1 MSNST
6 KENTKDTNK
15 EDDIID
21 NKKFIEG
28 EIENKFNQLL
38 TNLPNIIKSDFKKD
52 ETDFFNFSIVDI
64 YHNTL
69 QTIID
74 IINDIIRILDNSNGD
89 INNYLK
95 AILMVFFNESRMFYV
110 GIILIILSFVIYF
123 IDGAT
128 I

>member
-1 MSNST
+1 MSN
-6 KENTKDTNK
+6 NTK

-74 IINDIIRILDNSNGD
+74 IINDIIRILDNSDGD

-95 AILMVFFNESRMFYV
+95 AILMVFFNESRRFYV
-110 GIILIILSFVIYF
+110 GIIFIILSFVIYF

>member
-1 MSNST
+1 MT
-6 KENTKDTNK
+6 
-15 EDDIID
+15 D
-21 NKKFIEG
+21 NKFIEA

-38 TNLPNIIKSDFKKD
+38 TKIPDIIKTNKLEEED
-52 ETDFFNFSIVDI
+52 TDFFNFSVIDI

-74 IINDIIRILDNSNGD
+74 IINDVVRILDNSKLENGTY
-89 INNYLK
+89 IK
-95 AILMVFFNESRMFYV
+95 SIIAIFFDDSRMFYV
-110 GIILIILSFVIYF
+110 GIIFIILSFVIYF